1 MKLKQIL
8 ENIDIIECTADLE
21 SEIGSICYDSRR
33 VTDGALFVAITGFQS
48 DGHRFI
54 PMAMEKGATA
64 VLCTES
70 PSGDV
75 PFVRVA
81 NTRLALALAS
91 KNFFGAPSDKM
102 KMIGVTGTN
111 GKTTSTLLIK
121 HMLEEKLGA
130 KVGLIGTN
138 ANMIGDVELHTE
150 RTTPESYELQKLFAD
165 MYEAGCTHVVMEVS
179 SHSLTLDRVAG
190 IEFET
195 GIFTNLTQDH
205 LDFHGTMAEYA
216 KAKALLFS
224 RTVGAAINLDD
235 EYSAL
240 MVNSATCPVY
250 SFSTVNESASLCAEN
265 IKLMPG
271 SVEFTAKDD
280 SGAVDCIL
288 HIPGKFSVYNAL
300 GVIACG
306 RLLGLSLEE
315 CADALAT
322 AEGVKGRAE
331 TVPTDG
337 DYTIL
342 IDYAHTPDA
351 LENILRTARE
361 TTKGRV
367 VSLFGCGGD
376 RDSKKRPIMGK
387 IGTDLADF
395 AIITSDNPRTEK
407 PEAIVADIVA
417 GVTVE
422 ETRYAVIVDRIK
434 AIEYAIENHLPGDVI
449 ILAGKGHETYQEI
462 NGVKHHMDEREIV
475 ADILE
480 RRKER

>member
-1 MKLKQIL
+1 MKLREILKNVEIL
-8 ENIDIIECTADLE
+8 EATADMDR
-21 SEIGSICYDSRR
+21 EIGSICYDSRQ
-33 VTDGALFVAITGFQS
+33 VKPDSLFVAIVGFQS

-54 PMAMEKGATA
+54 PMAMEKGAAA
-64 VLCTES
+64 VLCTVS
-70 PSGDV
+70 PEDGV

-81 NTRLALALAS
+81 DTRLALALAS
-91 KNFFGAPSDKM
+91 KNFFGAPSEKM
-102 KMIGVTGTN
+102 TMIGVTGTN

-138 ANMIGDVELHTE
+138 ANMIGDIELHTE
-150 RTTPESYELQKLFAD
+150 RTTPESYELQKLFAE
-165 MYEAGCTHVVMEVS
+165 MHEAGCTHVVMEVS

-190 IEFET
+190 IEFDV

-205 LDFHGTMAEYA
+205 LDFHGTMLEYA
-216 KAKALLFS
+216 KAKAILFG
-224 RTVGAAINLDD
+224 RTKYAVINLDD
-235 EYSAL
+235 EYSEL
-240 MVNSATCPVY
+240 MLESAKCPVC
-250 SFSTVNESASLCAEN
+250 SFSTEKDATLKAEE
-265 IKLMPG
+265 IRLLPG
-271 SVEFTAKDD
+271 SVEFKLKEGN
-280 SGAVDCIL
+280 SAVACTL

-300 GVIACG
+300 GVLGCG
-306 RLLGLSLEE
+306 RMLGLSLEE
-315 CADALAT
+315 CCDALAS
-322 AEGVKGRAE
+322 AQGVKGRAE

-337 DYTIL
+337 DYTII

-351 LENILRTARE
+351 LENILKTARE

-376 RDSKKRPIMGK
+376 RDGKKRPIMGR
-387 IGTDLADF
+387 IGTQLADF

-407 PEAIVADIVA
+407 PDAIIADIVA
-417 GVTVE
+417 GIEVSE
-422 ETRYAVIVDRIK
+422 DRYAVISDRFK

-475 ADILE
+475 ASILE
-480 RRKER
+480 RRRER